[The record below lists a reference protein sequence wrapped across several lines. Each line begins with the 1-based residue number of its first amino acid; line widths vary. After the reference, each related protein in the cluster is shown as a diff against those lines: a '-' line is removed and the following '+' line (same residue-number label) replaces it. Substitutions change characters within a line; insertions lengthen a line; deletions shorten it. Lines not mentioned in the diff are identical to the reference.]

1 MEGLTME
8 YEYPI
13 DLDWSNEEMISVINF
28 FNHVEKYYESGVTA
42 GDFMGA
48 YKRFKEIVPAKAEEK
63 QIFNTFEKSS
73 GYNSYKAV
81 QDVKTHSEEQ
91 RVKAKKEFNRN

>member
-1 MEGLTME
+1 MEGSTME

-42 GDFMGA
+42 GDFMDA
-48 YKRFKEIVPAKAEEK
+48 YKDLKKLCLLK
-63 QIFNTFEKSS
+63 QRKNKF
-73 GYNSYKAV
+73 
-81 QDVKTHSEEQ
+81 
-91 RVKAKKEFNRN
+91 

>member
-1 MEGLTME
+1 ME

-42 GDFMGA
+42 GDFMDA
-48 YKRFKEIVPAKAEEK
+48 YKDLKKLCLLK
-63 QIFNTFEKSS
+63 QRKNKFLILSKSS

-91 RVKAKKEFNRN
+91 RVTAKNNSFEINTI

>member
-1 MEGLTME
+1 ME

-42 GDFMGA
+42 GDFMDA

-81 QDVKTHSEEQ
+81 QGVKNYSEEQ
-91 RVKAKKEFNRN
+91 RVTAKK

>member
-1 MEGLTME
+1 ME

-42 GDFMGA
+42 GDFMGHIKDLKKLCLLKQRKNKFLILSKKVVA
-48 YKRFKEIVPAKAEEK
+48 IIVTKQFKM
-63 QIFNTFEKSS
+63 
-73 GYNSYKAV
+73 
-81 QDVKTHSEEQ
+81 
-91 RVKAKKEFNRN
+91 